1 MKSNASLF
9 YNCFL
14 VVGDFLSLL
23 LAFSL
28 AYILRVS
35 LDHHRVAVHIHAL
48 TYITA
53 FLVLLPFWIIFF
65 ALIGLYNNS
74 IYEKRFAEIGR
85 LMIGSLFGI
94 LFIVGYSYA
103 FNKPIFPAH
112 LVALYGLILAFVILV
127 LFRNLARY
135 TRSLLFSFKIGIT
148 NVLLVGNTEITH
160 DLLNELHDYK
170 VSGYKVIGVVGPTSH
185 KSESVADVPI
195 FNSFRNSIDSMGA
208 NNIDSIVQTELYAD
222 EDKNK
227 EILEFA
233 QINHVNYRFAPG
245 NSELFVGNIEVEL
258 FRSAIPVITVHQ
270 TQLFGWGRVVK
281 RAFDL
286 LVGLILL
293 IIALPFMLIIA
304 VLILLFGG
312 RGPIYFKQTRLTR
325 FDQKFKTLKFRTMK
339 REYSSMSPE
348 AGFEKMGR
356 PELIKIYRANGDYL
370 PNDPR
375 ITKLGHFLRAMSLDE
390 LPQLINVVR
399 GDISLVGP
407 RALVPE
413 ELKEYGKRHA
423 ILSVR
428 SGLTGLAQVSGR
440 KDINFEERRQ
450 LDIYYVQNWSFW
462 LDLTILAKTVRVV
475 LRGSGA
481 K

>member
-14 VVGDFLSLL
+14 VIGDFLSLL
-23 LAFSL
+23 LAFGT

-35 LDHHRVAVHIHAL
+35 LDHYRIAVHIHAV

-74 IYEKRFAEIGR
+74 IYEKRYAEVGR
-85 LMIGSLFGI
+85 LAIGSLFGI
-94 LFIVGYSYA
+94 LFIIGYSYA
-103 FNKPIFPAH
+103 FNKAIFPAH

-127 LFRNLARY
+127 IFRNLARSI
-135 TRSLLFSFKIGIT
+135 RRMLFSYNYGVT

-160 DLLNELHDYK
+160 DLLSELHDYRT
-170 VSGYKVIGVVGPTSH
+170 SGYRVIGIVGPAAH
-185 KSESVADVPI
+185 KHEGVADVPI
-195 FNSFRNSIDSMGA
+195 FRTFRDSIESLGTGA
-208 NNIDSIVQTELYAD
+208 INSIVQTELYAN

-227 EILEFA
+227 EILEFS
-233 QINHVNYRFAPG
+233 QTNHVSYRFTPG
-245 NSELFVGNIEVEL
+245 NSELFSGNLEVEL
-258 FRSAIPVITVHQ
+258 FRSAVPVITVHQ

-286 LVGLILL
+286 FVGTILL
-293 IIALPFMLIIA
+293 IIALPFMLVIA
-304 VLILLFGG
+304 FLIVLFGG

-325 FDQKFKTLKFRTMK
+325 FDHKFNALKFRTMK
-339 REYSSMSPE
+339 REYSSMIPE
-348 AGFEKMGR
+348 AGFKKMGR
-356 PELIKIYRANGDYL
+356 MDLFKEFTDNGNYL
-370 PNDPR
+370 PDDPR
-375 ITKLGHFLRAMSLDE
+375 ITKLGHLLRAASLDE
-390 LPQLINVVR
+390 LPQLINVVK

-407 RALVPE
+407 RALIPE
-413 ELKEYGKRHA
+413 DLKEYGKRYA

-440 KDINFEERRQ
+440 NKISFEERRQ
-450 LDIYYVQNWSFW
+450 LDIFYVQNWSFW
-462 LDLTILAKTVRVV
+462 LDLTILLKTLRVIFKKAV
-475 LRGSGA
+475 
-481 K
+481 